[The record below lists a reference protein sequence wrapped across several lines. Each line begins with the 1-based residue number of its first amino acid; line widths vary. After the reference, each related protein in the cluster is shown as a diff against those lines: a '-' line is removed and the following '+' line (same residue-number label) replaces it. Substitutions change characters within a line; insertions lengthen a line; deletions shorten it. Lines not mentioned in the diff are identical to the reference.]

1 MSSMFSASLPRSR
14 RAAFQRQAWGEF
26 FGMLIQDVREK
37 KGRSIEDTA
46 RRAGM
51 KATEW
56 EAIEAGKVPSTREQL
71 VSMAGALDVDWD
83 GMASLAV
90 LCRQAWGR

>member
-1 MSSMFSASLPRSR
+1 MSKMFSASLPSSR

-26 FGMLIQDVREK
+26 FGQLIQSVREE

-51 KATEW
+51 TVSEW

-71 VSMAGALDVDWD
+71 AAMADALEADWD
-83 GMASLAV
+83 GMVALAV